1 FHIGACSVC
10 VLLPPE
16 CKAGGHAVLQNPHR
30 STAFSSQ
37 GLRQSALQEFI
48 CDHALTPGWYQ
59 FQIFDKPARM
69 PTKCVEV
76 NHCGTQAP
84 VWLSLGQAEMLPGPL
99 EVRQLTACATWQ
111 FFHSTSKDC
120 CLFRIPVS
128 VRNCGEFY
136 VYLLQPTQGCM
147 GYCAEGKSAFCLFR
161 CGPDETVVDGTC
173 RAKPPPAPSVPVIVA
188 ELSGTSV
195 YLKCSFDSPNVN
207 GSLGYVVVWSRV
219 SPDGQKE
226 ELRQETTVQ
235 RFTFIELDGI
245 NLRLGDKIHCS
256 SSTFFLDSPDV
267 RGLQVESEE
276 FFAGIRLMPQ
286 LAVISEDGVEYEL
299 AVESTVPLPCQSDG
313 QESETSDEEELGP
326 NLSLSACEVDLSPA
340 ACRAGVCSR
349 STLHYAAVTDLLR
362 DGDRSTK
369 IHVGPVTSQNFL
381 WNGYTPQ
388 SVQIHVKDLPPAYC
402 YSFTDPHVITLD
414 GRRYDNYQ
422 IGTFVLYKSTVR
434 PFEVH
439 VRQWECGS
447 VLHPSSCAC
456 GVVARDGGDII
467 SIDMCGGVLSESRPR
482 LLVKGRDPTRKG
494 FHITE
499 SYKGRKVT
507 LTFASG
513 TMVRADVSEW
523 GMSLTIRAPGSDRG
537 HAEGLCGT
545 FDGDP
550 RNDFHKAGGET
561 VEDTTSFINQWRSDG
576 LCWSKCCVFISD
588 SLISS
593 PRRFCLCEQESA
605 RRSSSILRHHPSP
618 GPSCSHLGIVRF
630 SAIIPSLDVTAEH
643 ISSADRAEK
652 PSVAPARSVRPANAR
667 RAGIRRKPQTR
678 SHRPQRNR
686 RQYIKPAS
694 SHRNLSPSDQKS
706 LAYLFPEDLEE
717 AGNPESSPPSWP
729 TPSGMDEDQATS
741 LCQQVVVNSSVGQGC
756 GQLLEQTLTWVLEMC
771 VKDLQLKDDV
781 MWLEATLPLLEN
793 ECERRLL
800 EDGGKERRQEN
811 QDVLRFLRCPN
822 LCSGNGQCSERGCV
836 CFPGFGSYD
845 CSSESDQIP
854 ELSGLENGGLCDVR
868 QNDCSTVRVF
878 GQGFRNTQEELSEPC
893 LCVGVFCLQILD
905 GEWVLDDPESVP
917 ASFVSTSALECQ
929 LPLEEQQPAVAVG
942 METPSDKPI
951 ARWQIKVSHD
961 GYGFSNAKIL
971 TLFDGA
977 CQSCVLTTGIRCT
990 IKNRTCNIDGL
1001 CYGEGD
1007 LNPSSPCLKCRP
1019 DLSKYTWSLAERNQ
1033 PPTFQL
1039 SQTRLQTFYGE
1050 NFVYQFSASDP
1061 EGSAVLFTLESGPS
1075 DAVLSP
1081 AGLLIWR
1088 ALSEDPQSFE
1098 LTISDDCN
1106 AQTQATVEISVRPCD
1121 CLNGASC
1128 VTNINLP
1135 PGSGEYLCMCPAG
1148 FEGERCD
1155 VDVDECRS
1163 SPCHSGKCVDSF
1175 NSYICL
1181 CPPGMT
1187 GMTCEEDVDECMVSP
1202 CFPGV
1207 ACRNTLGSFVCGP
1220 CPTGLSGDGQNC
1232 TREL

>member
-1 FHIGACSVC
+1 
-10 VLLPPE
+10 
-16 CKAGGHAVLQNPHR
+16 
-30 STAFSSQ
+30 
-37 GLRQSALQEFI
+37 
-48 CDHALTPGWYQ
+48 
-59 FQIFDKPARM
+59 
-69 PTKCVEV
+69 
-76 NHCGTQAP
+76 
-84 VWLSLGQAEMLPGPL
+84 
-99 EVRQLTACATWQ
+99 
-111 FFHSTSKDC
+111 
-120 CLFRIPVS
+120 
-128 VRNCGEFY
+128 
-136 VYLLQPTQGCM
+136 
-147 GYCAEGKSAFCLFR
+147 
-161 CGPDETVVDGTC
+161 
-173 RAKPPPAPSVPVIVA
+173 
-188 ELSGTSV
+188 
-195 YLKCSFDSPNVN
+195 
-207 GSLGYVVVWSRV
+207 
-219 SPDGQKE
+219 
-226 ELRQETTVQ
+226 
-235 RFTFIELDGI
+235 
-245 NLRLGDKIHCS
+245 
-256 SSTFFLDSPDV
+256 
-267 RGLQVESEE
+267 
-276 FFAGIRLMPQ
+276 
-286 LAVISEDGVEYEL
+286 
-299 AVESTVPLPCQSDG
+299 
-313 QESETSDEEELGP
+313 
-326 NLSLSACEVDLSPA
+326 
-340 ACRAGVCSR
+340 
-349 STLHYAAVTDLLR
+349 
-362 DGDRSTK
+362 
-369 IHVGPVTSQNFL
+369 
-381 WNGYTPQ
+381 
-388 SVQIHVKDLPPAYC
+388 
-402 YSFTDPHVITLD
+402 
-414 GRRYDNYQ
+414 
-422 IGTFVLYKSTVR
+422 
-434 PFEVH
+434 
-439 VRQWECGS
+439 
-447 VLHPSSCAC
+447 
-456 GVVARDGGDII
+456 
-467 SIDMCGGVLSESRPR
+467 
-482 LLVKGRDPTRKG
+482 
-494 FHITE
+494 
-499 SYKGRKVT
+499 
-507 LTFASG
+507 
-513 TMVRADVSEW
+513 
-523 GMSLTIRAPGSDRG
+523 MSLTIRAPGSDRG

-1163 SPCHSGKCVDSF
+1163 SPCHSGKCIMTRLNYVQCETSGFLNNFTIESLTKVLKVKCWQGKMFPSAAVAMCTYPCGRNMECSQPNTCTCKEGYTGYNCHIAVCRPDCKNRGKCVRPSVCECPLGY
-1175 NSYICL
+1175 SGPTCQEAICEPPCQHGGVCLARNL
-1181 CPPGMT
+1181 C
-1187 GMTCEEDVDECMVSP
+1187 TCPYGYVGPQCETMVCNRHCENGGECVSP
-1202 CFPGV
+1202 DVCKCKSGWDGPSCSSAVCKPVCLNGGT
-1207 ACRNTLGSFVCGP
+1207 CIKPNVCGCPSGFFGSQCQIAVCSPP
-1220 CPTGLSGDGQNC
+1220 CKNRGQCMRNNVCSCPEGYTGKRCQNSASSS
-1232 TREL
+1232 TFIPHE